1 MDGIDDVIE
10 SMERFADRHWMHDEG
25 QNVREFAQRLRAAK
39 KACTAEATLPFDDLI
54 SRMKARCIDEKHSP
68 ELWPFIEEMEA
79 AVKRERAIGYMT
91 KEANERLRE
100 HLDIALK
107 NRQVGNS
114 AAMRKAMVEALNK
127 VNDAYDMLS
136 KPCVTLEEV
145 RQACREARGIIIPA
159 LSEPARNCDIYTTSN
174 DADRA
179 ITEYCSKM
187 AEAGECAKSCPYRGS
202 EGGCAFGWLLAK
214 AAKRKGEVDGCD

>member
-39 KACTAEATLPFDDLI
+39 K
-54 SRMKARCIDEKHSP
+54 
-68 ELWPFIEEMEA
+68 
-79 AVKRERAIGYMT
+79 
-91 KEANERLRE
+91 NQ
-100 HLDIALK
+100 
-107 NRQVGNS
+107 QVGNA
-114 AAMRKAMVEALNK
+114 AAMREAMVEALNK

-159 LSEPARNCDIYTTSN
+159 LSEPARNCDIYTTSK

-187 AEAGECAKSCPYRGS
+187 AETGECAKSCPHREA
-202 EGGCAFGWLLAK
+202 EGGCAFGWILAT
-214 AAKRKGEVDGCD
+214 AAERKGEDDGR